1 MGMKLF
7 LFIAISLISACAT
20 TAPGGAKFSVGKC
33 IERPWGAYTFKV
45 AAIEKDTYF
54 LYKVGYMGKEIDKI
68 PFDLAHKEFQPINCP

>member
-1 MGMKLF
+1 MKIF
-7 LFIAISLISACAT
+7 LLLAISLLAACAT
-20 TAPGGAKFSVGKC
+20 SQPGGARFAIGKC

-68 PFDLAHKEFQPINCP
+68 PFDLAHKEFQLLPCP